1 MWQPFASLQQLPG
14 RPTRLRRAPTPWTPT
29 GVCFAVCCRQAGVL
43 ANGPRVAR
51 APASRTT
58 WMAVVR
64 PRLAFSRV
72 STACHGKCWTSPTHR
87 GRWYLL
93 HSATPSWCST
103 SSFGPGQRLQYVS
116 FLL

>member
-1 MWQPFASLQQLPG
+1 
-14 RPTRLRRAPTPWTPT
+14 
-29 GVCFAVCCRQAGVL
+29 
-43 ANGPRVAR
+43 
-51 APASRTT
+51 
-58 WMAVVR
+58 MAVVR

-103 SSFGPGQRLQYVS
+103 SSFGPGQRLQYVAV
-116 FLL
+116 LLLAHHGKARHLIVCTYSVVVLPSGA